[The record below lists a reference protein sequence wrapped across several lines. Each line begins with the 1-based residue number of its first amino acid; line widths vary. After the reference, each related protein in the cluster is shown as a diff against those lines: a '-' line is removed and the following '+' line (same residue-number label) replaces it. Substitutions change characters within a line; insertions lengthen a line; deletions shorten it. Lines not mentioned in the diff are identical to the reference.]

1 MLDGCYLFMKRPGK
15 VCIPPFTNSPHFHFV
30 LYPEL
35 TINCIATD
43 NEVQISRVETVTL
56 IKMIAHK
63 IHLLSTPLAT
73 IDVNVIPNL

>member
-1 MLDGCYLFMKRPGK
+1 MLDGCYLLMKRPGK
-15 VCIPPFTNSPHFHFV
+15 VCIPSLTNFPYFHFV

-35 TINCIATD
+35 AINCIATD
-43 NEVQISRVETVTL
+43 NEVQISRVETDTL

-63 IHLLSTPLAT
+63 IHLPSTPPAT